1 MSDYY
6 ILSAECREYL
16 TEKPW
21 NYSRGSYAITLAALA
36 KEGKILLPVTKDEKQ
51 EKEEK
56 ENTINRNRMIAAAR
70 NGDEDAMENLTME
83 DIDIYSMISG
93 RIPNEDVY
101 SIVDTYFMPYGME
114 CDLYNVM
121 GEIMDCSRVRN
132 VMTNE
137 EVYELRIACNDLE
150 IDVCINTSDLMG
162 EPEVGRRFKGV
173 IWLQEAFIFDYIFLI
188 VFVVT
193 FANYICSYICSYIYN
208 CAEAVF

>member
-1 MSDYY
+1 M
-6 ILSAECREYL
+6 R
-16 TEKPW
+16 P
-21 NYSRGSYAITLAALA
+21 LA

-121 GEIMDCSRVRN
+121 GEILDCSRVRN

-137 EVYELRIACNDLE
+137 EVYELRISCNDLE
-150 IDVCINTSDLMG
+150 IDVCINTNDLMG

-173 IWLQEAFIFDYIFLI
+173 IWLQGSIHF
-188 VFVVT
+188 
-193 FANYICSYICSYIYN
+193 
-208 CAEAVF
+208 